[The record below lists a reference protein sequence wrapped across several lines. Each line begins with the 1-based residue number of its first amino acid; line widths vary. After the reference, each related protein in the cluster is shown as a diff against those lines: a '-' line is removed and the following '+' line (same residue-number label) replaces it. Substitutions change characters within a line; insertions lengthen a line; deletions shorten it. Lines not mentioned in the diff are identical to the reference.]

1 MIAQLILFAIFSCK
15 NHWLKYV
22 QSGKEADNAE
32 YLWRGVQIFVF
43 IGIIKL
49 FSFGLL
55 RHVLHRCV
63 RAFHYIFTTY
73 IKIHWNFMVHDISKS
88 TNLQSAWVDFC
99 HTPKVETQGEK
110 NWKKKKEEKKKNV
123 NYSTKLLLSNSFRE
137 YWHILVFV
145 SFLHAAIK
153 NWCFCFNSPS

>member
-15 NHWLKYV
+15 NHRLKYV

-73 IKIHWNFMVHDISKS
+73 IKIHWNFMVHDIYNPSGWIFAIHQK
-88 TNLQSAWVDFC
+88 LKHRGKKC
-99 HTPKVETQGEK
+99 E
-110 NWKKKKEEKKKNV
+110 KKKKKKKKKMLI
-123 NYSTKLLLSNSFRE
+123 TLLSYYCQIHSGNISIF
-137 YWHILVFV
+137 
-145 SFLHAAIK
+145 
-153 NWCFCFNSPS
+153 